1 MTDQTFAA
9 DVLVSVSEEMFFRSP
24 IGRKSLITNLYE
36 IKGARGQETATVR
49 YGRNTYRAENHP
61 LPDGP
66 AWTIVAQLS

>member
-1 MTDQTFAA
+1 MIDPTFAA
-9 DVLVSVSEEMFFRSP
+9 DVRVAVSDEVFFHSP

-36 IKGARGQETATVR
+36 IKGARGHETATVR

-66 AWTIVAQLS
+66 SWEIVAQLS